1 MCDSV
6 GLMPVHCGNGID
18 ASRVAEV
25 LLARYACAG
34 DFSSIRVRYLWIQD
48 KESWLILCLLLNYL
62 LVTWWL
68 CLANLHTLGLQF

>member
-1 MCDSV
+1 
-6 GLMPVHCGNGID
+6 MPVHCGNGID